1 MRSSKPLTAFALVL
15 LLCGALESADERR
28 LSVFSPQGNYAVA
41 TLEREGRAYIGL
53 QELLEPLAHPEIQH
67 EGDRIRVRVG
77 QVEAELRAGK
87 SKAKVGRGEMDLGAK
102 VLVEDGRV
110 YVPLRGAPAVLS
122 RLAGMASELRESS
135 RRLIVGGAA
144 VRFTAELRHGE
155 TPALVLN
162 FSAPVNPSI
171 ATEPG
176 RLRLVF
182 SRDAV
187 TSASENFKF
196 DEPSIPSASYSE
208 SGGAAEI
215 DVHARVPLMANFSD
229 GGRTITITAAPG
241 GAQPPVSA
249 QGQQAGAAA
258 AGEQPPRAETPLPTG
273 NAPAPMVAGQP
284 RQRYLV
290 VIDAAHGGT
299 DPGAKLKDGLE
310 EKDVSLAFAR
320 RLRAALADRGVAA
333 HLLRDGDSALTNEQ
347 RAAAANSMHATIFVT
362 VHAGTP
368 GTGVRLYT
376 SMQPEAENRPAAFYP
391 WEAAQAFYIR
401 PSRIVAQAAVEELGK
416 RKVTVLLMPANV
428 RPMNNVAAASLG
440 VELAVPAADPDRVT
454 NARAQEAIAAAIAAG
469 IANARAVLEAPQ

>member
-1 MRSSKPLTAFALVL
+1 MRSSKPLLAFALVL
-15 LLCGALESADERR
+15 LLRPALESADERR

-67 EGDRIRVRVG
+67 EGGRIRVRVG

-87 SKAKVGRGEMDLGAK
+87 SKAKIGRGEMDLGAK

-122 RLAGMASELRESS
+122 RLAGMASELHESS

-182 SRDAV
+182 TRDAL

-241 GAQPPVSA
+241 GAQPVSA
-249 QGQQAGAAA
+249 QGPQAGAP
-258 AGEQPPRAETPLPTG
+258 AGEQPPGAETPLPTG
-273 NAPAPMVAGQP
+273 NAPTPMVAGQP

-290 VIDAAHGGT
+290 VIDAAHGGA

-310 EKDVSLAFAR
+310 EKEVALAFAR

-416 RKVTVLLMPANV
+416 RKVTALLMPANV

-440 VELAVPAADPDRVT
+440 VELAVPSADPDRVT